1 MQLGLQ
7 VGGQQQYVPVSMVE
21 PSGRQMLLANAVHT
35 SWPAGSGRQMTLV
48 PSWPTQH
55 AIQQISESDWGRP
68 LIAVDS
74 TAILQVFTNLLITL
88 NFFFLK
94 KSISHSI

>member
-1 MQLGLQ
+1 M
-7 VGGQQQYVPVSMVE
+7 GGQQQYVPVSMVE

-74 TAILQVFTNLLITL
+74 TAILQVYSTGISSVIYIIKYL
-88 NFFFLK
+88 NF
-94 KSISHSI
+94 